1 MAWVG
6 AVLFGRD
13 LNVIE
18 AAEFMGLSY
27 QLETAVLGIGSIQS
41 NHETQHLRCD
51 TAVVIPI
58 AVVLMP
64 LPGAADLWVFCCEF
78 RLKVID
84 RFTNQSFRRFDDP
97 LAAGG
102 EPINAVAGP
111 VPERDP
117 CGAAFLIGAHSSTVR
132 SPENCT
138 STS

>member
-41 NHETQHLRCD
+41 DHETQHLRCD

-58 AVVLMP
+58 AVVLQFHSGCP
-64 LPGAADLWVFCCEF
+64 HGIRRSPFDVH
-78 RLKVID
+78 LKVD
-84 RFTNQSFRRFDDP
+84 
-97 LAAGG
+97 
-102 EPINAVAGP
+102 
-111 VPERDP
+111 
-117 CGAAFLIGAHSSTVR
+117 
-132 SPENCT
+132 
-138 STS
+138 